1 MRPADYGR
9 LVLLAAIW
17 GAAFIFMRVAAPAL
31 GAIWTAESRVLLGG
45 LALLA
50 WFRFTGFDPGLRRH
64 ARAYLVVGS
73 VNIALPFV
81 LYSYAAQ
88 HAPAS
93 LLAIIN
99 ATSPMFGLLWGALF
113 RDERITVRKVTGLVL
128 GAAGVAFIAQ
138 PGAHA
143 GGPQFAWAI
152 AAALAAC
159 CAYGL
164 AGVVIKRVAQ
174 GVPSKGMAAGN
185 QLAAALVLVPLLP
198 FVPPAAAPSWIVI
211 GNVLALALLASGV
224 AFVLY
229 FRLIADVGATRALT
243 VTFLIPAFGLLWGGL
258 FLGESL
264 PAGALA
270 GAVLIVGG
278 TALVTRG

>member
-1 MRPADYGR
+1 MRLADYGR

-17 GAAFIFMRVAAPAL
+17 GASFIFMRVAAPEF
-31 GAIWTAESRVLLGG
+31 GAIWTAELRVLLGG

-50 WFRFTGFDPGLRRH
+50 WFRFSGFDPELRRH
-64 ARAYLVVGS
+64 ARAYLLVGS
-73 VNIALPFV
+73 INIALPFA
-81 LYSYAAQ
+81 LYAYAAQ

-99 ATSPMFGLLWGALF
+99 ATAPSFGLLWSALF
-113 RDERITVRKVTGLVL
+113 RDERITVRKIAGLAL
-128 GAAGVAFIAQ
+128 GAAGVACVAQ
-138 PGAHA
+138 PDTQASD
-143 GGPQFAWAI
+143 PDFAWAL

-164 AGVVIKRVAQ
+164 AGVVIRRFAQ
-174 GVPSKGMAAGN
+174 AATPRGMAAGN
-185 QLAAALVLVPLLP
+185 QLAAALVLLPLLP
-198 FVPPAAAPSWIVI
+198 LVPPAAAPSWLATA
-211 GNVLALALLASGV
+211 NVLALALAASGV

-229 FRLIADVGATRALT
+229 FRLIAEIGATRALT
-243 VTFLIPAFGLLWGGL
+243 VTFLIPAFGLLWGAL

-270 GAVLIVGG
+270 GAVLIVAG
-278 TALVTRG
+278 TVLVTRG